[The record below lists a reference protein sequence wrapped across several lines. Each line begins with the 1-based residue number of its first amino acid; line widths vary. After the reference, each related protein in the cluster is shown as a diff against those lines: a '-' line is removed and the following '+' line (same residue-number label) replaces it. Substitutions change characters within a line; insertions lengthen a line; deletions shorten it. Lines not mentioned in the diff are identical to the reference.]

1 MFVEKSGALRKKKIV
16 ASGSG
21 GNTNGRKQNYGGET
35 NGREDNSCDRRRQSG
50 SATGDERLFEDAG
63 RFVIEREKASIG
75 MLQRNFRIGFNRAGR
90 IIDQLSEAG
99 VVGPDIGTKPRK
111 VLITMQ
117 EFDELLS
124 KFR

>member
-1 MFVEKSGALRKKKIV
+1 MPP
-16 ASGSG
+16 
-21 GNTNGRKQNYGGET
+21 Y
-35 NGREDNSCDRRRQSG
+35 
-50 SATGDERLFEDAG
+50 LFLELKMKTLWIL
-63 RFVIEREKASIG
+63 IEREKASIG

>member
-1 MFVEKSGALRKKKIV
+1 MESEVLNASIPIPGA
-16 ASGSG
+16 
-21 GNTNGRKQNYGGET
+21 
-35 NGREDNSCDRRRQSG
+35 EDEDSFDS
-50 SATGDERLFEDAG
+50 LFEDAG